1 MASGGLL
8 KRQFDSSSAGR
19 KRFWTGALA
28 FVCCAGLASVTVV
41 AQPRISGGEPIRI
54 ASWNLLDAVGVGI
67 IDRAEPAART
77 WRNTFGSE
85 RRVVAKPKFAGDR
98 LGADVVL
105 LQGVKSVGEVRQLFP
120 ARTWKLI
127 VSRQIL
133 RDGTSGRFS
142 ASTRIDGAG
151 TTTAIAVR
159 YQRRVRVTGIEH
171 LLDLAPVASDDASS
185 SALQKPAAGAQPENV
200 EKASS
205 GPEPSPSAGVA
216 VRLSQSGRVFWV
228 VSAALGRDCSLS
240 GEKPCE
246 AAGRLEAWLNEKR
259 DKGRGIV
266 VGGQLYPGLRQAG
279 PRGACADQ
287 EIIADKALDAE
298 TGADTV
304 AGCIAFADVS
314 PL

>member
-1 MASGGLL
+1 MVPGGLL
-8 KRQFDSSSAGR
+8 KRQLDGILSDRGGARAGML
-19 KRFWTGALA
+19 ALV
-28 FVCCAGLASVTVV
+28 FCAGLAALPVV

-54 ASWNLLDAVGVGI
+54 ASWNLLDAVGVGV

-85 RRVVAKPKFAGDR
+85 RRVAAKPKFAGDR

-142 ASTRIDGAG
+142 ASTRIDGSG

-159 YQRRVRVTGIEH
+159 YQRRLRVTGIEH
-171 LLDLAPVASDDASS
+171 LLELAPAGVDDKSSDAS
-185 SALQKPAAGAQPENV
+185 QTPAAEAQPEN
-200 EKASS
+200 ARDTAS

-228 VSAALGRDCSLS
+228 VSAALERDCSTS

-266 VGGQLYPGLRQAG
+266 VGGQLYPGLRSAG

-287 EIIADKALDAE
+287 EIIADKTLDAE